1 MQMTMTLTTIR
12 GHYPSFRRSLFAVFC
27 VAGVALG
34 VMPGSASPQ
43 CGARDKLIEVL
54 GQKYRENRQ
63 ALGLAGDAAVFEL
76 YVSDQ
81 GTWTL
86 LSTGTSG
93 LSCIVAA
100 GEAWQSAPKVLAGR
114 DS

>member
-1 MQMTMTLTTIR
+1 MKTIARYKSTL
-12 GHYPSFRRSLFAVFC
+12 HRSLFATC
-27 VAGVALG
+27 LVAGLASG
-34 VMPGSASPQ
+34 IAPGLASQQ

-54 GQKYRENRQ
+54 GDKYQENRQ
-63 ALGLAGDAAVFEL
+63 ALGLTGHAAVFEL

-86 LSTGTSG
+86 LSTATSG
-93 LSCIVAA
+93 VTCIIAA
-100 GEAWQSAPKVLAGR
+100 GEAWQSAPKLPAGQ